1 MALAATGLTTHIL
14 NNNLKSGF
22 LLASF
27 PLLIFIMVFA
37 FQLALYYFGVFTP
50 HMAPPITAGAPIDAE
65 MVNGAWRGSLYLSPY
80 IFGGVAIWFVIA
92 WFFHAR
98 MIRAASGAVPVTRNE
113 YPEIYNMLENLCI
126 SRGVPMPHFN
136 IIDSPAL
143 NAFASGIN
151 EKTYS
156 ITLTRGIVEALEP
169 EELNA
174 VIAHELTHI
183 MNRDVRLMMVAII
196 FVGIFSFLAEVTFRS
211 LLYGRYTAAARYGNN
226 RGRSGGGILI
236 VIIGLAILA
245 VGYMFAILVRFAISR
260 RREYMAD
267 AGAVELTKDP
277 EAMMRALMRISNRA
291 EMKDMPRDMKQLC
304 IENASH
310 FMGMFASHPPIE
322 KRIETLSRLTQTPVP
337 ELPVTL
343 RRPPRRPW
351 DRNRK

>member
-1 MALAATGLTTHIL
+1 MALATSGLTTHIF

-22 LLASF
+22 LLAGF
-27 PLLIFIMVFA
+27 PFLIFLMVFA
-37 FQLALYYFGVFTP
+37 FQLALYYFGANAP
-50 HMAPPITAGAPIDAE
+50 HMASPAATGQPIDAE
-65 MVNGAWRGSLYLSPY
+65 MMTGAWQDTIYLSPY
-80 IFGGVAIWFVIA
+80 IFLGVLVWFGIA

-98 MIRAASGAVPVTRNE
+98 MIRAASGAVPVTRE
-113 YPEIYNMLENLCI
+113 EFPDIYNMLENLCI
-126 SRGVPMPHFN
+126 SRGVTMPHFN
-136 IIDSPAL
+136 VIDSPAL

-151 EKTYS
+151 QRTYS
-156 ITLTRGIVEALEP
+156 ITLTRGIIQALEP
-169 EELNA
+169 DELRA

-196 FVGIFSFLAEVTFRS
+196 FVGIFSFLAELAFRS
-211 LLYGRYTAAARYGNN
+211 LLYGRYTAAARYGNQ
-226 RGRSGGGILI
+226 RGRSGVGIII
-236 VIIGLAILA
+236 VLIGLIILGI
-245 VGYMFAILVRFAISR
+245 GYLFAILIRFAISR
-260 RREYMAD
+260 RREYLAD

-277 EAMMRALMRISNRA
+277 AAMMRALMRISNRA

-322 KRIETLSRLTQTPVP
+322 KRIQVLSELTRTPVP

-351 DRNRK
+351 DRNRP